1 MSRRILPKT
10 LLAGLLLSGTLAIG
24 AMPAV
29 GAETRLEAFAELP
42 EAGPALHVRI
52 AGDLAFVPAHARG
65 THIVDI
71 SEPAR
76 PRLLA
81 TAPTAGAAYEAA
93 VLGDRLYVAAWS
105 AGLEVFDI
113 GDPAAPR
120 LLGSAPTRANAQA
133 VAVLSER
140 YVVTGDWS
148 AQAFDAGDP
157 DYGLLIFDVS
167 DPATP
172 RPVGRLD
179 TPGWAGELAVVGHR
193 ILVAD
198 APGGLRIV
206 DATDPTA
213 PVELGALATELRA
226 YGLAVDPSGRRVLI
240 ADNLGGLIVADL
252 SDPRA
257 PRRLG
262 RLETGLAA
270 YAVALSPSGEQAW
283 LAEAAGGGPQD
294 PGMVRLIDLRDPS
307 APTELAR
314 IETRQRAWGVA
325 LDDAGQAWVAA
336 TGSGLLGLRARA
348 VDPSPRPIWLPWLS
362 RP

>member
-10 LLAGLLLSGTLAIG
+10 LLAGLLLSSTLAIG

-148 AQAFDAGDP
+148 AQAAEANDFAHRWLFTNTVSATVDP
-157 DYGLLIFDVS
+157 QGRWVNGTIGKITFLDEEGFGEGSVEVKIQGGNIVEVK
-167 DPATP
+167 
-172 RPVGRLD
+172 PVTWEMFRFFFNED
-179 TPGWAGELAVVGHR
+179 TQGIESEVVGSFSQLPLKLAWAVTIHKSQGKTFDKV
-193 ILVAD
+193 IIDIGNGTFSHGQIYVAMSRCTTFE
-198 APGGLRIV
+198 GIVLRKPIY
-206 DATDPTA
+206 DHH
-213 PVELGALATELRA
+213 
-226 YGLAVDPSGRRVLI
+226 VL
-240 ADNLGGLIVADL
+240 L
-252 SDPRA
+252 DPRVV
-257 PRRLG
+257 
-262 RLETGLAA
+262 E
-270 YAVALSPSGEQAW
+270 Y
-283 LAEAAGGGPQD
+283 
-294 PGMVRLIDLRDPS
+294 MS
-307 APTELAR
+307 AN
-314 IETRQRAWGVA
+314 QC
-325 LDDAGQAWVAA
+325 
-336 TGSGLLGLRARA
+336 S
-348 VDPSPRPIWLPWLS
+348 
-362 RP
+362 